1 MAIHYPFITYCCLCL
16 TLFYWKRLGFG
27 SSYYRRPREA
37 VFRSYPFFLQKYLAP
52 LKICWIFQ
60 RPLKKLHSDLKL
72 HIPLNLI
79 QMVTLLKKWPTPELF
94 NPVNQSN
101 KQTNKQP
108 NKQLIGRTMVTLNGF
123 EPLFFLCVFS
133 TLLRYGGTE
142 GKIRRNEKQLLKH
155 LFEDYRWLVVPLVHV
170 LPIRQLLS
178 WH

>member
-101 KQTNKQP
+101 KQTNSQTNNLLDVQWWP
-108 NKQLIGRTMVTLNGF
+108 WMDSNLCSFSVSFQRYYVMVALREKSGAMKNNYSSICLKITGDLS
-123 EPLFFLCVFS
+123 FL
-133 TLLRYGGTE
+133 
-142 GKIRRNEKQLLKH
+142 
-155 LFEDYRWLVVPLVHV
+155 
-170 LPIRQLLS
+170 
-178 WH
+178 